1 MKKYSANN
9 SRIGL
14 DIFTAVVIILGIM
27 AILLI
32 EFKANS
38 ILIFLSIAISLVTIY
53 FAIKIYRHKVFDIS
67 FSENEIV
74 VEFRHKSEKLVYSYN
89 DIVSIE
95 YRSGG
100 GHSLNIFIFY
110 KDNSLFKYKTQ
121 SIASGD
127 EYVEFIKQAK
137 TFNKTFKTY
146 IWPKSDSLHR
156 KLRQEILNVE
166 Y

>member
-14 DIFTAVVIILGIM
+14 DIFIAVVIIIGIM
-27 AILLI
+27 TILLI

-53 FAIKIYRHKVFDIS
+53 FAIQIYRHKVFDIR
-67 FSENEIV
+67 FNENEIV
-74 VEFRHKSEKLVYSYN
+74 VEFRHKSDKLVYSYN

-100 GHSLNIFIFY
+100 GHSLNIFIFS
-110 KDNSLFKYKTQ
+110 KDNSLFKYKTH

-137 TFNKTFKTY
+137 THNKKFKTY

-156 KLRQEILNVE
+156 KLRQAILNVE